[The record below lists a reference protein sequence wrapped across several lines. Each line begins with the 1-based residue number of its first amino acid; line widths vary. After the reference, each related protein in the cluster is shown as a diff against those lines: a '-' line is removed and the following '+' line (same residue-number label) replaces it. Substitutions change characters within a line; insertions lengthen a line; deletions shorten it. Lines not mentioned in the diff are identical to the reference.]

1 MTNGNLEKVTGMTSQ
16 VSHKASLAEP
26 QNLQDMLPQLIF
38 ILIVGRLTKRAPRTN
53 LKRVAFRLG

>member
-26 QNLQDMLPQLIF
+26 QNLQD
-38 ILIVGRLTKRAPRTN
+38 N
-53 LKRVAFRLG
+53 